1 MKEDATLDGKGLSA
15 KKLVC
20 SRKVKTVSIPVANT
34 AITRNVTDLTE
45 LVLLAVHMDSMDK
58 SVTKISK

>member
-1 MKEDATLDGKGLSA
+1 M
-15 KKLVC
+15 
-20 SRKVKTVSIPVANT
+20 VKTVSIPVANT

-58 SVTKISK
+58 SVTKVHM